1 MLALASTSK
10 QYATGLAREAR
21 RAMVLALPPRAHT
34 HIINFQ
40 VSFPAECAHYVLKYD
55 ERSTCSRTL
64 YEHVEYQ
71 CRGALHAHIPWHTYV
86 LRSRMRS
93 AAEC

>member
-1 MLALASTSK
+1 MLALASTCK

-34 HIINFQ
+34 HIISFQ
-40 VSFPAECAHYVLKYD
+40 VSFPAECAHYVLK
-55 ERSTCSRTL
+55 
-64 YEHVEYQ
+64 EHTEYQ
-71 CRGALHAHIPWHTYV
+71 CRGALHAHIPYTYV